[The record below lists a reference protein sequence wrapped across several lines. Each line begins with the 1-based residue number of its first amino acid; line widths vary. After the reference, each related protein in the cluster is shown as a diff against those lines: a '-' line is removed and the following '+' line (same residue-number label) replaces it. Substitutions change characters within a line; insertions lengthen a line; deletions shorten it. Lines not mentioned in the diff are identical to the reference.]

1 MSAGVLVGMNY
12 YAPSLAARPSTTT
25 GLDRG
30 ARAAR
35 YLGAAALLGV
45 GIDHIQQYAGA
56 DYSVI
61 PTIGTLF
68 VLNFAASTVIALA
81 LLLPLE
87 RAGRRGERIL
97 AGFAALGIGVAVGSL
112 AALLVSEQTPL
123 FGFMEYGYRQ
133 AIVIS
138 IALEILAAVL
148 LTAYLTA
155 TMYPA
160 RPASA

>member
-1 MSAGVLVGMNY
+1 MTDLGRV
-12 YAPSLAARPSTTT
+12 
-25 GLDRG
+25 
-30 ARAAR
+30 AR

-68 VLNFAASTVIALA
+68 VLNFAASTVIAIA
-81 LLLPLE
+81 LVLPIE
-87 RAGRRGERIL
+87 RAVRHGGQIL
-97 AGFAALGIGVAVGSL
+97 GCIAALGIGVAMSSL
-112 AALLVSEQTPL
+112 AALLVSEHTPL

-138 IALEILAAVL
+138 IVLEMVATVL
-148 LTAYLTA
+148 LGVYLTA
-155 TMYPA
+155 VA
-160 RPASA
+160 RPGVAAATRR

>member
-1 MSAGVLVGMNY
+1 M
-12 YAPSLAARPSTTT
+12 TD
-25 GLDRG
+25 LDRA

-56 DYSVI
+56 EYSVI

-68 VLNFAASTVIALA
+68 VLNFAASTVIAIVLF
-81 LLLPLE
+81 LPVE
-87 RAGRRGERIL
+87 RAGR
-97 AGFAALGIGVAVGSL
+97 AGRPLLGCVAALGVGVAAGSL

-123 FGFMEYGYRQ
+123 FGFMEAGYRQ

-138 IALEILAAVL
+138 IALEILATVL
-148 LTAYLTA
+148 LGAYLMGTFRIRA
-155 TMYPA
+155 A
-160 RPASA
+160 LSR